1 MLPFSNA
8 RQSRKP
14 SVRFALA
21 LLLLL
26 ASFSPAFADGR
37 ADWSEYYWRVKPF
50 GQCLDAPGNGCLTH
64 HAKWDWKR
72 DQWVTV
78 RYASTGSGLDLAITL
93 TNNDPHDDDY
103 VCVTILFAD
112 VANANVAAYHANLHS
127 DPRSTLE
134 HRARV
139 TVPEAALAR
148 IAKVDIGT
156 KQCRQGA
163 RQDDAVYD
171 AVLSALSR

>member
-1 MLPFSNA
+1 M
-8 RQSRKP
+8 
-14 SVRFALA
+14 RFALV

-26 ASFSPAFADGR
+26 ANLSAAFAGGR

-50 GQCLDAPGNGCLTH
+50 GQCLDTPGNGCLTH

-78 RYASTGSGLDLAITL
+78 RYWPADDGLDLAITL
-93 TNNDPHDDDY
+93 TNNDPRDDDY

-112 VANANVAAYHANLHS
+112 AANANVAAYHANLHS

-134 HRARV
+134 YKARV
-139 TVPEAALAR
+139 TLPEIALAR
-148 IAKVDIGT
+148 IANVDIGT
-156 KQCRQGA
+156 KQCRQGGH
-163 RQDDAVYD
+163 QDDAIYD
-171 AVLSALSR
+171 AVLSALPH

>member
-1 MLPFSNA
+1 
-8 RQSRKP
+8 
-14 SVRFALA
+14 VRFALA
-21 LLLLL
+21 LPLVL
-26 ASFSPAFADGR
+26 ASLSPAFADGR
-37 ADWSEYYWRVKPF
+37 ADWSDYYWRVKPF
-50 GQCLDAPGNGCLTH
+50 GQCVDAPGEGCLTH

-78 RYASTGSGLDLAITL
+78 RYEATNGGLDLAITL

-112 VANANVAAYHANLHS
+112 ESNANVMAYHANLHS
-127 DPRSTLE
+127 DPRSTFE
-134 HRARV
+134 HKAHV
-139 TVPEAALAR
+139 ALTDPALVR

-163 RQDDAVYD
+163 RQDDAIYD
-171 AVLSALSR
+171 VVLSALPR